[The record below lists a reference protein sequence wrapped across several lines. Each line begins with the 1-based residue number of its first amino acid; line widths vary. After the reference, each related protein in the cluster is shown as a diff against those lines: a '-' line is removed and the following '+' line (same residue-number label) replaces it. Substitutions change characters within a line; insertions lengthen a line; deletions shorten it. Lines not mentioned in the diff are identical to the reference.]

1 METLTGF
8 FPHKD
13 YNPKHHAGI
22 EALAGTIPPEGSN
35 PERLELETS
44 VRNDPP
50 KGSNPGKK

>member
-22 EALAGTIPPEGSN
+22 EALAGTIPPEGSI
-35 PERLELETS
+35 PKAGVKALAG
-44 VRNDPP
+44 VDPP
-50 KGSNPGKK
+50 EDSTPKAS